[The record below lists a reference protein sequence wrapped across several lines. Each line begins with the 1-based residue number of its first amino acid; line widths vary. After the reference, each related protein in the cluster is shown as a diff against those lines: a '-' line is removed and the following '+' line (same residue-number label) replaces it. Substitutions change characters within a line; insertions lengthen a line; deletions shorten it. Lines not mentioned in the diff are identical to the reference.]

1 MKKRTF
7 CFTVLLLLVAM
18 IPSDAAPPQQQ
29 TQPSDL
35 EVLSTFEN
43 AIAKVVDQ
51 SKPAVVSLFMVKAE
65 GTYDPSMEPQGGAG
79 SGFIFQQEGYIITN
93 AHVVEGSNSFTVELF
108 DDSTYDA
115 RLVGA
120 DKLTDIAVLKIEG
133 ASAFPALSIADAKDV
148 RVGQFAIAIG
158 HPIGYRY
165 TVTAGIVGGKDRCFH
180 ENNNLFQYHHN
191 YIQTDAWINP
201 GSSGGPLLNIK
212 GEVIGVTAL
221 NPGEGSTLAVD
232 GGLAKKIAHQLI
244 AYGSIIRGHFDAQ
257 LQNVPQGLHVTEVK
271 PGTAAARSGL
281 QRHDTLVEFDGEK
294 VSELSAFERRVMEY
308 PIGKQC
314 TLKVLRQE
322 REITLHIV
330 IDEMPLELV
339 GRAVETE
346 SAAWKTLGL
355 AVRKLTAGAYQ
366 RYAYLTAEDHGI
378 LIEKVKKDSLGFKA
392 KIPRGALIIAVNGK
406 DIVDTQTLETFLQA
420 EQDISEITFDMKGV
434 HGREKVTIQLS
445 EK

>member
-7 CFTVLLLLVAM
+7 HMTVLLLFVAVM
-18 IPSDAAPPQQQ
+18 PSYASPTQQQ

-35 EVLSTFEN
+35 QVLSAFEN

-51 SKPAVVSLFMVKAE
+51 SKPAVVSLFMVHAE
-65 GTYDPSMEPQGGAG
+65 EKDDNQMAPSGAG
-79 SGFIFQQEGYIITN
+79 SGFIFQQDGYILTN
-93 AHVVEGSNSFTVELF
+93 AHVVEGAKSFHVELF
-108 DDSTYDA
+108 DNSMYEA
-115 RLVGA
+115 RLIGA
-120 DKLTDIAVLKIEG
+120 DVLTDIAVLKIEG
-133 ASAFPALSIADAKDV
+133 GAAFPALPIADAKDV

-158 HPIGYRY
+158 HPINYRY
-165 TVTAGIVGGKDRCFH
+165 TVTAGIVGGIGRCFH
-180 ENNNLFQYHHN
+180 ENDNLFQYHHN

-232 GGLAKKIAHQLI
+232 GGLAKEIAHQLI
-244 AYGSIIRGHFDAQ
+244 AQGSIIRGHFD
-257 LQNVPQGLHVTEVK
+257 VPLHSVSQGLQVIEVK
-271 PGTAAARSGL
+271 PGTAAAQCGL
-281 QRHDTLVEFDGEK
+281 QRDDILVEFDGKK
-294 VSELSAFERRVMEY
+294 VSELSAFERHVMAY

-314 TLKVLRQE
+314 ALKVLRETQ
-322 REITLHIV
+322 EITLQVV

-355 AVRKLTAGAYQ
+355 AVRKFAAGTHQ
-366 RYAYLTAEDHGI
+366 RYAYLTAEDRGI
-378 LIEKVKKDSLGFKA
+378 LVEKVKNDSPGFKA
-392 KIPRGALIIAVNGK
+392 KIPRGALIIAINGEN
-406 DIVDTQTLETFLQA
+406 IVDTQTLETFLQT

-434 HGREKVTIQLS
+434 HGREKVTIQL
-445 EK
+445 

>member
-1 MKKRTF
+1 MKKHTF
-7 CFTVLLLLVAM
+7 RLTILLLFAARML
-18 IPSDAAPPQQQ
+18 SDAAPPQQQ
-29 TQPSDL
+29 TQQSDL
-35 EVLSTFEN
+35 EVLSAFEN
-43 AIAKVVDQ
+43 AIARVVDQ
-51 SKPAVVSLFMVKAE
+51 SKPAVVSLFAVKAAE
-65 GTYDPSMEPQGGAG
+65 ESDNTMEPPGGAG
-79 SGFIFQQEGYIITN
+79 SGFVFQQDGYIITN
-93 AHVVEGSNSFTVELF
+93 AHVVEGAKSFTVELF
-108 DDSTYDA
+108 DNSMYEA

-133 ASAFPALSIADAKDV
+133 ATAFPALPIADAKDV
-148 RVGQFAIAIG
+148 RVGQFVIAIG
-158 HPIGYRY
+158 HPINYRY

-257 LQNVPQGLHVTEVK
+257 LHSVPQGLHVTEVK

-308 PIGKQC
+308 PIGKRC
-314 TLKVLRQE
+314 PLKVLRHGQ
-322 REITLHIV
+322 EITLQVV
-330 IDEMPLELV
+330 IDEMPPELV

-346 SAAWKTLGL
+346 AAAWKTLGL
-355 AVRKLTAGAYQ
+355 AARKLTAGTHQ
-366 RYAYLTAEDHGI
+366 RYAYLTAEDRGI
-378 LIEKVKKDSLGFKA
+378 LVEKVKKDSPGSKA
-392 KIPRGALIIAVNGK
+392 KIPRGALIVAINGEN
-406 DIVDTQTLETFLQA
+406 IVDTKMLETFLQTQ
-420 EQDISEITFDMKGV
+420 QDISEITFDMKGV
-434 HGREKVTIQLS
+434 HGREKVTIQL
-445 EK
+445 

>member
-1 MKKRTF
+1 MTI
-7 CFTVLLLLVAM
+7 LLLFVALM
-18 IPSDAAPPQQQ
+18 PSYASPTQQQ
-29 TQPSDL
+29 TQQSDL
-35 EVLSTFEN
+35 EVLSAFEN

-51 SKPAVVSLFMVKAE
+51 SKPAVVSLFMAKAE
-65 GTYDPSMEPQGGAG
+65 GASDPTMEPQGGAG
-79 SGFIFQQEGYIITN
+79 SGFIFHQDGYILTN
-93 AHVVEGSNSFTVELF
+93 AHVVDGSNSFRVELF
-108 DDSTYDA
+108 DNSMYDA

-133 ASAFPALSIADAKDV
+133 PTAFPALPIADAKDV

-244 AYGSIIRGHFDAQ
+244 AHGSIIRGHFDAH
-257 LQNVPQGLHVTEVK
+257 LQSASQGLHVTEVK
-271 PGTAAARSGL
+271 PDTAAARSGL

-294 VSELSAFERRVMEY
+294 VSDLSAFEQRVMEY
-308 PIGKQC
+308 PIGKRC
-314 TLKVLRQE
+314 DLKVLRDAE
-322 REITLHIV
+322 EITLQVV
-330 IDEMPLELV
+330 IDEMPPELV

-355 AVRKLTAGAYQ
+355 ALRKLTAGASE
-366 RYAYLTAEDHGI
+366 RYAYLTAEDRGI
-378 LIEKVKKDSLGFKA
+378 LIEKVKKDSPGFLA
-392 KIPRGALIIAVNGK
+392 KIPRGTLIIAVNGEHT
-406 DIVDTQTLETFLQA
+406 VDPQTLETFLQA
-420 EQDISEITFDMKGV
+420 EQDISEITFDTKGI
-434 HGREKVTIQLS
+434 HGREKVTIQTANINGK
-445 EK
+445 E

>member
-7 CFTVLLLLVAM
+7 HITILLLFVALM
-18 IPSDAAPPQQQ
+18 PSYASPTQQQ
-29 TQPSDL
+29 TQSSDL
-35 EVLSTFEN
+35 EVLSAFEN

-51 SKPAVVSLFMVKAE
+51 SKPAVVSLFMEKAV
-65 GTYDPSMEPQGGAG
+65 GKDNNKQSGGG
-79 SGFIFQQEGYIITN
+79 SGFVFQQDGYILTN
-93 AHVVEGSNSFTVELF
+93 AHVVEGAKNFRVELF
-108 DDSTYDA
+108 DDSIYDA

-133 ASAFPALSIADAKDV
+133 AAAFPALPIADAKDV

-165 TVTAGIVGGKDRCFH
+165 TVTAGIVGVKTVVFMKITISFNIIIITFRQM
-180 ENNNLFQYHHN
+180 L
-191 YIQTDAWINP
+191 
-201 GSSGGPLLNIK
+201 GSTPAVAGGPLLNIK

-232 GGLAKKIAHQLI
+232 SDLAKKIAHQLI
-244 AYGSIIRGHFDAQ
+244 AYGSIIRGHFDAH
-257 LQNVPQGLHVTEVK
+257 LHSVPQGLHVTEVK

-294 VSELSAFERRVMEY
+294 VSGLSAFERRVMEY
-308 PIGKQC
+308 PIGKRC
-314 TLKVLRQE
+314 DLKVLRHGQ
-322 REITLHIV
+322 EITLQVV

-355 AVRKLTAGAYQ
+355 AVRKLTDGAYQ
-366 RYAYLTAEDHGI
+366 RYAYLTAEDRGI
-378 LIEKVKKDSLGFKA
+378 FVEKVKKDSLSFKA
-392 KIPRGALIIAVNGK
+392 KIPRGALIVAINGE
-406 DIVDTQTLETFLQA
+406 DIVDTETLETFLQTQ
-420 EQDISEITFDMKGV
+420 QDISEITFDMKSV
-434 HGREKVTIQLS
+434 HGRKKVTIQL
-445 EK
+445 

>member
-7 CFTVLLLLVAM
+7 HITILLLFVAVM
-18 IPSDAAPPQQQ
+18 PSYASPTQQQ

-35 EVLSTFEN
+35 EVLSAFEN
-43 AIAKVVDQ
+43 AIAKVVAQ
-51 SKPAVVSLFMVKAE
+51 SKPAVVSLFMEKAV
-65 GTYDPSMEPQGGAG
+65 GKDNNTQSGGG
-79 SGFIFQQEGYIITN
+79 SGFVFQQDGYILTN
-93 AHVVEGSNSFTVELF
+93 AHVVEGAKNFRVELF
-108 DDSTYDA
+108 DDSIYDA

-133 ASAFPALSIADAKDV
+133 TAAFPALPIADSKDV

-232 GGLAKKIAHQLI
+232 SGLAKKIAHQLI
-244 AYGSIIRGHFDAQ
+244 AYGSIIRGHFDAH
-257 LQNVPQGLHVTEVK
+257 LHSVPQGLHVTEVK

-281 QRHDTLVEFDGEK
+281 QPHDTLVEFDGEK

-308 PIGKQC
+308 PIGKRC
-314 TLKVLRQE
+314 KLKVLRHAQ
-322 REITLHIV
+322 EITLQVV
-330 IDEMPLELV
+330 IDEMPLELT
-339 GRAVETE
+339 GRVVEME

-355 AVRKLTAGAYQ
+355 AVRKLAAGTHQ
-366 RYAYLTAEDHGI
+366 RYVYLTAEDRGI
-378 LIEKVKKDSLGFKA
+378 LVEKVRKDSPGFKA
-392 KIPRGALIIAVNGK
+392 KIPRGALIVAINGEA
-406 DIVDTQTLETFLQA
+406 IVDTQTLETLLQTQ
-420 EQDISEITFDMKGV
+420 QDISEITFDMKGV
-434 HGREKVTIQLS
+434 HGREKVTIQL
-445 EK
+445 